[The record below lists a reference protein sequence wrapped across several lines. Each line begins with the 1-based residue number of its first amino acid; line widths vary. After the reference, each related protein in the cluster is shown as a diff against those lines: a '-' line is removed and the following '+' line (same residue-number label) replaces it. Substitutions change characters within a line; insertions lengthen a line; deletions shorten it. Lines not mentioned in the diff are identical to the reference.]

1 MISSLSKPRSSK
13 EHLIIHMKFAILVF
27 LTFVFWSA
35 PGARRAASV
44 MLRDVANFV
53 QPEPTTM
60 QEKINQFNTCLQ

>member
-13 EHLIIHMKFAILVF
+13 EHLIIHMKFAIIVILG
-27 LTFVFWSA
+27 LCFWGA

>member
-1 MISSLSKPRSSK
+1 
-13 EHLIIHMKFAILVF
+13 MKFAILVI
-27 LTFVFWSA
+27 LAICFWSS

-60 QEKINQFNTCLQ
+60 QDKINQFNTCLQ

>member
-13 EHLIIHMKFAILVF
+13 EHLIIHMKFAIIVILS
-27 LTFVFWSA
+27 LCFWGA

-60 QEKINQFNTCLQ
+60 QDKINQFNTCLQ

>member
-13 EHLIIHMKFAILVF
+13 EHLIIHMKFAIIVLLAYF
-27 LTFVFWSA
+27 FWQA

-44 MLRDVANFV
+44 MLRDAANFV

-60 QEKINQFNTCLQ
+60 QDKINQFNTCLQ